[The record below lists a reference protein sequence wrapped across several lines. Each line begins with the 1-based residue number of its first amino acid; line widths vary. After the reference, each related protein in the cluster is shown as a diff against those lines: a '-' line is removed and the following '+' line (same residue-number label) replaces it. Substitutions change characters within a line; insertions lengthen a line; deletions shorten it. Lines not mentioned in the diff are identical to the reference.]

1 MTIDWQVDVHAQL
14 PSTQDYLRDL
24 VMEELPEG
32 TVIQS
37 LSQAKGRGRQG
48 REWHSPIGNLY
59 MSVLLR
65 PECEAA
71 KAGQMSFVAGIAV
84 SAAIDSFIEK
94 GHIKTLKWP
103 NDVMIDGKK
112 CAGILIESSLS
123 PPLPPGEGWGEGTV
137 GTGGQALT
145 QPSPGGRGLSMVDIL
160 IVGIGVNILAPP
172 EGAIGLGQIS
182 GGRPVPVHVFRDK
195 VLEQL
200 ESAYLQW
207 KRQGFSPIRTR
218 WLKQAHA
225 MGETITARFAREEA
239 QGLFKGIDE
248 KGALLLEVAGQ
259 IKSIAAAEII

>member
-1 MTIDWQVDVHAQL
+1 MTIEWQVDVHAQL

-59 MSVLLR
+59 MSALLR

-71 KAGQMSFVAGIAV
+71 RAGQMSFVAGLAV

-112 CAGILIESSLS
+112 CAGILIESVLGPDS
-123 PPLPPGEGWGEGTV
+123 V
-137 GTGGQALT
+137 VDAL
-145 QPSPGGRGLSMVDIL
+145 V
-160 IVGIGVNILAPP
+160 VGIGVNILAPP
-172 EGAIGLGQIS
+172 DGAIGLGQVC
-182 GGRPVPVHVFRDK
+182 GGKPVPVHVFRDK

-200 ESAYLQW
+200 ESVYLQW

-225 MGETITARFAREEA
+225 MGEVITARFAREEA
-239 QGLFKGIDE
+239 QGIFKGIDE

-259 IKSIAAAEII
+259 TKSIAAAEII